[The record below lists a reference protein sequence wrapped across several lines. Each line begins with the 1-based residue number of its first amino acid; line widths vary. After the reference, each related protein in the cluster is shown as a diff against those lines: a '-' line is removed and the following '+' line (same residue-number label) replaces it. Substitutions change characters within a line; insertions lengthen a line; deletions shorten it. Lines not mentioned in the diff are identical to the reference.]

1 MNDTS
6 TKLLLKRKWTKIG
19 KEEWQVVGEG
29 KKGHWWT
36 RKNQRTRLQVPI
48 QSLTRLSF
56 WSLERSEEYLPNIYQ
71 TLDLFSQ
78 YDVNKTKPP
87 NNSETNSQTLNLP
100 GRKPSIQRSQCSRHV
115 KMSEMTYCH
124 TLQWDNKQAK
134 CITLPPWGRKR
145 NSQTL
150 RFQGSWDVIIE
161 RWKHKTKAG
170 EGLQYGHDVGWGRS
184 SNVTSPQSINL
195 IKEFTLR
202 KTNQAHLVKDSYEFW
217 QGKALQ
223 KLVPLKKT
231 NSPCSKLT
239 RWQAKPEKNQTHKD
253 KLKKQDKDSIK
264 MRFLL
269 F

>member
-29 KKGHWWT
+29 KGTGEHE
-36 RKNQRTRLQVPI
+36 RTKEPGSKVPI

-124 TLQWDNKQAK
+124 TLQWENKQAK
-134 CITLPPWGRKR
+134 CITLPPWGEKKKFPNTAIPRLLGWNYRKM
-145 NSQTL
+145 
-150 RFQGSWDVIIE
+150 
-161 RWKHKTKAG
+161 KT
-170 EGLQYGHDVGWGRS
+170 
-184 SNVTSPQSINL
+184 
-195 IKEFTLR
+195 
-202 KTNQAHLVKDSYEFW
+202 
-217 QGKALQ
+217 
-223 KLVPLKKT
+223 
-231 NSPCSKLT
+231 
-239 RWQAKPEKNQTHKD
+239 
-253 KLKKQDKDSIK
+253 QDKSWWGASNTDMMWDEGEALMSHHPSQ
-264 MRFLL
+264 
-269 F
+269 